1 MKGITGSP
9 ELGSVT
15 VGVDGSEP
23 ARRAALW
30 AAAEAARRGSTLR
43 IVHATD
49 TDSRVLYLSVENIE
63 RVRRAGHE
71 LLRETAAAITELHS
85 DLHVTTEFSGGA
97 AVPSLRRTTGPRGT
111 VVVGNRG
118 LGGFKN
124 LMLGSVGLK
133 VAAEA
138 TTPVVI
144 VRGTD
149 EGTERGVVLAAV
161 RDEHDAECARYA
173 ACEAE
178 IHKASLRLLHVWS
191 ILGSAGLAVTMLDDV
206 EEIVGEHVH
215 HLNAVTD
222 RIRDEFPDLNVQAD
236 AEKSLNAAGV
246 LVEASRHA
254 DLLVMGGRR
263 RPGYIGPTLGR
274 ATHSLLHHAHCPVQ
288 LIPRHG
294 SGQGSDS

>member
-1 MKGITGSP
+1 MKGTTGSP
-9 ELGSVT
+9 EPGPVV
-15 VGVDGSEP
+15 VGVDGSAP

-30 AAAEAARRGSTLR
+30 AAAEAACRGSTLR

-49 TDSRVLYLSVENIE
+49 TDSRVLHLSGENIE
-63 RVRRAGHE
+63 RVHRAGHE
-71 LLRETAAAITELHS
+71 LLRETAAAIAERYS
-85 DLHVTTEFSGGA
+85 GLHVTTEFSGGA
-97 AVPSLRRTTGPRGT
+97 AVPSLRRAVGLRGT

-133 VAAEA
+133 IAADA
-138 TTPVVI
+138 TTPVVV

-149 EGTERGVVLAAV
+149 DGEGSGVMLAAV

-173 ACEAE
+173 AREAE
-178 IHKASLRLLHVWS
+178 IHKASLRLLHVWN
-191 ILGSAGLAVTMLDDV
+191 ILGSVGLAVTMLDDV
-206 EEIVGEHVH
+206 EALAGENLH

-222 RIRDEFPDLNVQAD
+222 RIRDEFPTLNVRAE
-236 AEKSLNAAGV
+236 AEKSLNVAGV
-246 LVEASRHA
+246 LVEASRQVE
-254 DLLVMGGRR
+254 LLVMGGRR
-263 RPGYIGPTLGR
+263 TPGYIGPTLGR

-294 SGQGSDS
+294 SAQGSDS

>member
-1 MKGITGSP
+1 MRGITGSP

-97 AVPSLRRTTGPRGT
+97 AVPSLRRTAGPRGT

-124 LMLGSVGLK
+124 LLLGSVGLK

-149 EGTERGVVLAAV
+149 EGR
-161 RDEHDAECARYA
+161 R
-173 ACEAE
+173 EAWCLPRSVTSTMPNALGMRRA
-178 IHKASLRLLHVWS
+178 KPRSTRLRCGCCMCGAFS
-191 ILGSAGLAVTMLDDV
+191 DPLD
-206 EEIVGEHVH
+206 
-215 HLNAVTD
+215 L
-222 RIRDEFPDLNVQAD
+222 P
-236 AEKSLNAAGV
+236 
-246 LVEASRHA
+246 
-254 DLLVMGGRR
+254 
-263 RPGYIGPTLGR
+263 
-274 ATHSLLHHAHCPVQ
+274 
-288 LIPRHG
+288 
-294 SGQGSDS
+294 